1 MHIYKKKITGAIGSN
16 EKAAIARI
24 EGEGEIVDE
33 RSRSRRRVAVDARV
47 GEAQAVYL
55 DGRSHHVRTPLLL
68 PHLLRLT
75 HRGIESGNYQEE
87 SGGWRTERR
96 GEGFGW
102 KVGKIL

>member
-1 MHIYKKKITGAIGSN
+1 MHRYTRNKRKAGKELRSACTYKKKITGAIGSN

-55 DGRSHHVRTPLLL
+55 DGRSHRVHTPLLL
-68 PHLLRLT
+68 PHLLCSPT
-75 HRGIESGNYQEE
+75 EE
-87 SGGWRTERR
+87 
-96 GEGFGW
+96 
-102 KVGKIL
+102 LN